1 MTKSHKEVAID
12 FLNLITSGR
21 VREAF
26 RKYATHDFRH
36 HNPFCRGDAD
46 SLMAAMEE
54 NASKTPNQ
62 TLEVQRAVQEENLVT
77 IFSRIMRGT
86 DDPGLAAVH
95 IFRFQGNIIT
105 ELWDIVQPV
114 PADSPNENGMF

>member
-36 HNPFCRGDAD
+36 HNPFYRGDAD

-54 NASKTPNQ
+54 NASKTP
-62 TLEVQRAVQEENLVT
+62 TLTLVVQRAVQEENLVT
-77 IFSRIMRGT
+77 IFSRITRDS
-86 DDPGLAAVH
+86 DDPGVAAVH